1 MESVDAIDA
10 LSAGFSNFA
19 PPPPASVKVQNTFAS
34 GKAVRLGMYRNAD

>member
-19 PPPPASVKVQNTFAS
+19 PPPPASVKVQNTS